1 MVARTL
7 PHRGG
12 PHPPSGRELPRS
24 GDPRPDSAAAPTE
37 ASVGS
42 AELMLMLLADARL
55 PTGAHTQSAGLEPAM
70 RHGVSVAEV
79 PELIAARL
87 ATVTAVEAGTAVVA
101 RHLAI
106 DGRFD
111 GLAAVDEAWQAR
123 TVSPALREASALA
136 ARGYLRL
143 LRSLWPAA
151 AGLAALTA
159 LRHPCRAVV
168 LGVTAAVS
176 GLSAAQLVRLI
187 GNDDAATIAAA
198 VLKIEPVD
206 PVLTTRW
213 VLEAQPQIERLAARL
228 APIGTIDEIPALA
241 APLIEEWAE
250 LHATTTQRLFR
261 A

>member
-1 MVARTL
+1 MAPSTTL
-7 PHRGG
+7 PDRGSS
-12 PHPPSGRELPRS
+12 HPLSGQELPGFAPP
-24 GDPRPDSAAAPTE
+24 GDGADAAGA
-37 ASVGS
+37 
-42 AELMLMLLADARL
+42 AELVMMLLADSRL

-70 RHGVSVAEV
+70 RQGGVPVDRV

-87 ATVTAVEAGTAVVA
+87 DTVTAVEAGTAVVA
-101 RHLAI
+101 RHVTLAGQL
-106 DGRFD
+106 DA
-111 GLAAVDEAWQAR
+111 LASVDNAWQAR

-143 LRSLWPAA
+143 LRALWPAA
-151 AGLAALTA
+151 PGIEALAAL
-159 LRHPCRAVV
+159 HQPCRAVV
-168 LGVTAAVS
+168 LGVTAAAA
-176 GLSAAQLVRLI
+176 GLSAGQLVRLI

-206 PVLTTRW
+206 PVRTTRW
-213 VLEAQPQIERLAARL
+213 VLAAQPHIERLAARL
-228 APIGTIDEIPALA
+228 APLTTPDEIPALA